1 MRHKA
6 IRFIIYLAILLLPLY
21 LIRFKIGWIPF
32 NISEIMIYLL
42 FVVWLV
48 TLEFKLKVRLG
59 DKSWL
64 YPVLLIFF
72 GLTLS
77 TLVSSDLS
85 ISAGIWKG
93 WFLAPLMFSLVVVN
107 SIENK
112 GQIRNIFSF
121 LTLSGVVV
129 SLIALFYYFTN
140 DLTYDNRL
148 RAFYLSPNHLSMY
161 LSPILILSF
170 YLYSSC
176 KKNIYKTLL
185 FFAQFL
191 ILMVIYL
198 TYSYGAWLAL
208 LATLFFV
215 LFFAKNKKKLLSVV
229 SFFILI
235 LILFCIFQIGN
246 QKFQGI
252 FDLSYPA
259 FGSRIVIWQSAWEII
274 KDYPM
279 LGIGPGMFQK
289 YYLDYQVMFEPYPE
303 WAVPQPH
310 NLFLAFWL
318 QTGLLGLI
326 GFIWLIIKFFRTS
339 FLKKQDPL
347 FMILLAVMVYI
358 LVHGLIDTPV
368 WKNDLAILFGLTI
381 SLCYRADRLSD

>member
-1 MRHKA
+1 MNYKV
-6 IRFIIYLAILLLPLY
+6 IRFIIYLIVLLLPLY

-32 NISEIMIYLL
+32 NFLEVMIYLL

-48 TLEFKLKVRLG
+48 ISKFKLKARLK

-64 YPVLLIFF
+64 YPVFLIFF

-77 TLVSSDLS
+77 TLTSTDLS
-85 ISAGIWKG
+85 TSAGIWKG
-93 WFLAPLMFSLVVVN
+93 WFLAPLIFSLVVVS
-107 SIENK
+107 SIGNK
-112 GQIRNIFSF
+112 DQIRNIFGF
-121 LTLSGVVV
+121 LTLSGIVV
-129 SLIALFYYFTN
+129 SLIALFYYFTG

-148 RAFYLSPNHLSMY
+148 RAFYLSPNHLAMY
-161 LSPILILSF
+161 LSPILTLSF
-170 YLYSSC
+170 YLYFSF
-176 KKNIYKTLL
+176 KKNIYKVLL

-191 ILMVIYL
+191 ILITIYL

-208 LATLFFV
+208 LITLIFV
-215 LFFAKNKKKLLSVV
+215 LFLNKNKKKLLFVI

-235 LILFCIFQIGN
+235 LVLFCIFQVNN

-252 FDLSYPA
+252 FNLSYPA
-259 FGSRIVIWQSAWEII
+259 FGSRLVIWQSAWEIT
-274 KDYPM
+274 KDYSL

-289 YYLDYQVMFEPYPE
+289 YYLDYQAIFEPYPE

-318 QTGLLGLI
+318 QTGLLGLV
-326 GFIWLIIKFFRTS
+326 GFIWLMVKFFRTS

-347 FMILLAVMVYI
+347 FMILLAVMIYT
-358 LVHGLIDTPV
+358 LVHGLVDAPV
-368 WKNDLAILFGLTI
+368 WKNDLAILFWLVI
-381 SLCYRADRLSD
+381 SLSYRADRLSD